1 MTPQRPQPAPVAVR
15 DAQRAPERQPERQP
29 ERPMRNWD
37 RQVKAE
43 ETYDDVKRENDRLEK
58 EIWLEIAEIRNIKL
72 D

>member
-1 MTPQRPQPAPVAVR
+1 MTPQRPQNTPVAAR
-15 DAQRAPERQPERQP
+15 DTQRTPDRQP

-43 ETYDDVKRENDRLEK
+43 DTYDDVKRENDRLEK

>member
-1 MTPQRPQPAPVAVR
+1 
-15 DAQRAPERQPERQP
+15 
-29 ERPMRNWD
+29 MRNWD

-43 ETYDDVKRENDRLEK
+43 ETYEDVKRENDRLEK